1 MDDLRMLR
9 CPSGRRLA
17 AQFSGD
23 LDGNPV
29 LFFHGTPGS
38 RLFVPPEEISR
49 QEHARIVTVDR
60 PGYGLSD
67 AAPAEVTTV
76 AAVAKDI
83 LSVVAEE
90 VGVPI
95 AVVGFSG
102 GASYALACGAMG
114 PGDVTRVAVV
124 SGDAPPQLP
133 PEPSELSESE
143 VEFVQRVRRDP
154 SSGAELLMP
163 HARAFAIDPL
173 VYLTKP
179 VDGADAAVRARPDVR
194 ELLERNA
201 REAGRQGSSGLVMD
215 WLLEILPWGFEPRE
229 IERPVAVWYGTADPG
244 PAPRAASRL
253 LGEIPHS
260 SAYPVEGG
268 GHELVLTHWRE
279 ILRSLRTGG
288 QAG

>member
-1 MDDLRMLR
+1 MDHPRLLR
-9 CPSGRRLA
+9 CPSGRGLA
-17 AQFSGD
+17 VQFSGD
-23 LDGNPV
+23 LDGSPV

-38 RLFVPPEEISR
+38 RLFVPPEEVSR
-49 QEHARIVTVDR
+49 QEHARVITVDR

-67 AAPAEVTTV
+67 AAPSELTI
-76 AAVAKDI
+76 AAIAKDI
-83 LSVVAEE
+83 LSVVVEE

-102 GASYALACGAMG
+102 GVPYTLACGATG
-114 PGDVTRVAVV
+114 LGDVTSVAVV
-124 SGDAPPQLP
+124 SGDAPPLLP

-154 SSGAELLMP
+154 SSGAELLMS
-163 HARAFAIDPL
+163 HAQAFAIDPL

-201 REAGRQGSSGLVMD
+201 REANRQGSAGLVMD
-215 WLLEILPWGFEPRE
+215 WLLEILPWGFEPCE
-229 IERPVAVWYGTADPG
+229 IDRPVAVWYGTDDPG

-253 LGEIPHS
+253 LSEIPRSYAH
-260 SAYPVEGG
+260 PVEGG
-268 GHELVLTHWRE
+268 GHELVLTHWRD
-279 ILRSLRTGG
+279 ILRSIRTGG
-288 QAG
+288 